1 MDNVFSAIQCLNASP
16 AVVWQVITD
25 PVHMLQWMGDETM
38 NLTIDTSWI
47 PGTDIIITGTHHQP
61 FENKGIVLQ
70 CIPEQQLSYSHL
82 SSLSRLPDE
91 PDSYTRIDFH
101 LVPNGAQ
108 TKLELTISNF
118 PTESIQKHL
127 EFYWRTTMVKI
138 KKYTARSL

>member
-1 MDNVFSAIQCLNASP
+1 MDHIFSAIQYLNGSP
-16 AVVWQVITD
+16 AVVWQVITN
-25 PVHMLQWMGDETM
+25 PVHMLQWTGDETM
-38 NLTIDTSWI
+38 NLTIDTNWI
-47 PGTDIIITGTHHQP
+47 PGTEIIITGNHHQP

-70 CIPEQQLSYSHL
+70 CIPEQQLSYTHL

-91 PDSYTRIDFH
+91 PDNYTRIDFH

-138 KKYTARSL
+138 KKYAARSL